1 MDTSGKTGESS
12 IERVIDKISVKN
24 IAYAKVDE
32 WCFRETVRA
41 LFDDRALRITY
52 FSPYTAGKSVRNVQ
66 PLHLMHYMGSWHLLA
81 WCAVRRDIRDFALSR
96 IRSIKPCEE
105 AIHLPDNLPSIKDY
119 TRKYFGIMQGADP
132 VEAVLR
138 FSPKSADWVAEQIW
152 HADQK
157 TSTEPDGSLLLKFSV
172 ADFRELTQ
180 KILSHGSDV
189 KVISPPELK
198 NLIKKEI
205 EKMTKIYQDYDTV

>member
-1 MDTSGKTGESS
+1 
-12 IERVIDKISVKN
+12 
-24 IAYAKVDE
+24 
-32 WCFRETVRA
+32 
-41 LFDDRALRITY
+41 
-52 FSPYTAGKSVRNVQ
+52 
-66 PLHLMHYMGSWHLLA
+66 
-81 WCAVRRDIRDFALSR
+81 
-96 IRSIKPCEE
+96 
-105 AIHLPDNLPSIKDY
+105 
-119 TRKYFGIMQGADP
+119 MQGAVP

-138 FSPKSADWVAEQIW
+138 FSPKSAAWVAEQIW
-152 HADQK
+152 HPDQK

-189 KVISPPELK
+189 KVVSPPELK